1 MKPLE
6 KCFNKFNKVYIIIAL
21 IVITIKIMMNNEIIT
36 VIKSIDTIKY
46 KGVSFGENITMIE
59 AGFTYDLVV
68 YKDNIPVAVLLNTPV
83 KGLYGKVPN
92 EYNSCSDNG
101 IIIMLHNETVS
112 YKFYLKIIKKI
123 LRGDKISHKH
133 CKYENMKIVY

>member
-1 MKPLE
+1 
-6 KCFNKFNKVYIIIAL
+6 
-21 IVITIKIMMNNEIIT
+21 MMNNEIIT